1 MPQIRKVTSKN
12 IVFDVIND
20 SSDFEQ
26 VDLINGAIQK
36 NKNNRWT
43 AQINLTLITANRKNS
58 I

>member
-20 SSDFEQ
+20 SSDVEQ

-43 AQINLTLITANRKNS
+43 AQINVFFLAIS
-58 I
+58 